1 MEGVAFL
8 AAPLLAFFVA
18 AASPGPATL
27 AVAATAMAHGRAA
40 GLAFSAGLALGLA
53 FWGVLAAAGLGA
65 LMLTSTTA
73 LVVLRLLG
81 GAYLLYL
88 AWGSARSA
96 LSADDERV
104 APPPRVAGRVAFR
117 RGLLLNLLNPKAVLA
132 WIAVLAIGLPGGAG
146 ATELLLVT
154 IACALLG
161 LAIYAGY
168 AVILSRPAAMAFYRR
183 ARRWLEGVFAAVFGY
198 AGLRL
203 MLARSETP

>member
-1 MEGVAFL
+1 
-8 AAPLLAFFVA
+8 
-18 AASPGPATL
+18 
-27 AVAATAMAHGRAA
+27 
-40 GLAFSAGLALGLA
+40 
-53 FWGVLAAAGLGA
+53 AGLGA

-104 APPPRVAGRVAFR
+104 AAPPRVAGRVAFR

-132 WIAVLAIGLPGGAG
+132 WIAVLAIGLPAGAG
-146 ATELLLVT
+146 ATELVLVT
-154 IACALLG
+154 VACALLG

-168 AVILSRPAAMAFYRR
+168 AVILSRPVAMAFYRR
-183 ARRWLEGVFAAVFGY
+183 GRRWLEGVFAALFGY